1 MEFIAGTSE
10 HLPEH
15 NISPARPFHRT
26 DIAELHGRA
35 VQIHEHLIQFGNA
48 VEHVRSESV
57 TPLQRALH
65 HLQCA
70 YRSFQGL
77 MVGVPDKLL
86 DCGESTPRG
95 SIRHL
100 LLSSLSFY
108 CCHAPIDEPG
118 VLEEPAPQGLWKFSS
133 LSPPVVANSGC
144 MTAESL
150 SALFERGER
159 LHSSV
164 VEKLR
169 GITHQPATSAHSIH
183 IQEQLSHGGV
193 AQRQDVGEVRP
204 HGHAA
209 AEDEAS
215 AEPPSTEAP
224 WPTAVPRAAA
234 TEAPRPSAVPALAVT
249 VAERPKAEPSSAE
262 TVVFAPTAVALVA
275 DTLELAPTAVPA

>member
-70 YRSFQGL
+70 YRSFQGW

-183 IQEQLSHGGV
+183 IQEQLSHVQTHLLERHVDLHKLLDNAGHRRTGPMNL
-193 AQRQDVGEVRP
+193 AHDVFMAL
-204 HGHAA
+204 GHAEGA
-209 AEDEAS
+209 MIG
-215 AEPPSTEAP
+215 
-224 WPTAVPRAAA
+224 
-234 TEAPRPSAVPALAVT
+234 
-249 VAERPKAEPSSAE
+249 AERRFESTCQPLMDVISAR
-262 TVVFAPTAVALVA
+262 TT
-275 DTLELAPTAVPA
+275 ELSRYC